1 MQKIYPHL
9 ISEHSITC
17 ITLPF
22 VLPLALLSTSEC
34 PHRCGWES
42 RKGMGVAW
50 DLSLAIVLCFMPNAV
65 LVVVKGTVVSGA
77 SALAEKPCDF
87 CKSRIVLVDKDR
99 MDFYS

>member
-1 MQKIYPHL
+1 MVEANHGIPSSSQEP
-9 ISEHSITC
+9 SNAC
-17 ITLPF
+17 
-22 VLPLALLSTSEC
+22 STT
-34 PHRCGWES
+34 WN
-42 RKGMGVAW
+42 
-50 DLSLAIVLCFMPNAV
+50 LSLAIVLFFMPNAV

>member
-1 MQKIYPHL
+1 
-9 ISEHSITC
+9 
-17 ITLPF
+17 
-22 VLPLALLSTSEC
+22 
-34 PHRCGWES
+34 
-42 RKGMGVAW
+42 
-50 DLSLAIVLCFMPNAV
+50 MPNAV